1 TFRTA
6 LSENSN
12 KFFWW
17 NNTSPS
23 PISPEVPRSSCI
35 IERDVTLF
43 PQPDSPTI
51 PTISPLFTP
60 KLTPRTTWVVT
71 SSDVKA
77 VFRFLTSNKYDIIRR
92 SFNPLF
98 LDPTHL
104 LIHHQTSLMSQ
115 LLNTQRKSVI

>member
-1 TFRTA
+1 
-6 LSENSN
+6 
-12 KFFWW
+12 
-17 NNTSPS
+17 
-23 PISPEVPRSSCI
+23 
-35 IERDVTLF
+35 LF

-77 VFRFLTSNKYDIIRR
+77 VFRFLTSNKSDIIRR

-104 LIHHQTSLMSQ
+104 LIHHQTSLMTT
-115 LLNTQRKSVI
+115 LLKTQRSPGRKYEGIRARYRLLQHSSFLPTLVRLA